1 MVSVWIYWNSL
12 SLSSAR
18 YWYYLNCAGSPTPIS
33 LFPYILLGPET
44 PFKSCIS
51 PRCEC
56 VNACDKTISSYKCY
70 ALFKLTTDFK
80 TEVSQIFT
88 RLKYFFFPIILCWY
102 SKLRFWLNNA
112 SDRALLCLFKFG
124 LMTRQNSNNR
134 FKVLVIWR
142 MNCSLLRAY
151 IILFRDWV
159 NLC

>member
-1 MVSVWIYWNSL
+1 MVSVWMYWNSL

-18 YWYYLNCAGSPTPIS
+18 YWYYLNFAGSPTLIS
-33 LFPYILLGPET
+33 LFPYILLGLET

-56 VNACDKTISSYKCY
+56 VNSCDKTISAMPFSNWQLTLKLKC
-70 ALFKLTTDFK
+70 
-80 TEVSQIFT
+80 
-88 RLKYFFFPIILCWY
+88 LKYLLHWNILFPIILCWY

-112 SDRALLCLFKFG
+112 SDRELRCLFKFD

-134 FKVLVIWR
+134 SKVLLIWS

>member
-18 YWYYLNCAGSPTPIS
+18 YWYYLNCAGSPTPIC
-33 LFPYILLGPET
+33 LFSYILLGPET

-51 PRCEC
+51 PRCER
-56 VNACDKTISSYKCY
+56 VNACDKTISAMPFSNWQLTLKLKC
-70 ALFKLTTDFK
+70 
-80 TEVSQIFT
+80 
-88 RLKYFFFPIILCWY
+88 LKYLLDWNIFFFPIILCWY

-112 SDRALLCLFKFG
+112 SDRALLCLFKFD